1 MWFIKNSYKRE
12 VYSNS
17 ISLQE
22 TSQIN
27 NPALHLKHP
36 EKDEQTKPKVSRRNH
51 NDQSRKKQK

>member
-1 MWFIKNSYKRE
+1 MGFSKSSYKRE

-17 ISLQE
+17 ISFQE

-27 NPALHLKHP
+27 NLALHLKHP

-51 NDQSRKKQK
+51 NDQSRNKQK